1 MPFVCGWMGKIAKN
15 DPELKSTQK
24 GKHYCN
30 FTLAVTEGFGERKKT
45 DYFRCVAWEK
55 TANTICNNFRRGDS
69 LIVEGRM
76 ENNSYKKDENGYDIP
91 NWQILVSRIHF
102 LPRPKVQTEDEDY
115 DYSSNAA
122 MQMSGVNGSADI
134 QYSDTDFAP
143 LDEEISDLPF

>member
-102 LPRPKVQTEDEDY
+102 LTRPKVQTEDEDY
-115 DYSSNAA
+115 VPAVT
-122 MQMSGVNGSADI
+122 QMSTVNQEDYG
-134 QYSDTDFAP
+134 FAP
-143 LDEEISDLPF
+143 ISDEVSDLPFELGLAYP